1 MAFSPEVVAAG
12 VSALGSLASNAL
24 NISGASKNLKKN
36 VQANKSYQS
45 WLMTQGPS
53 QQMRGIKAAGISPA
67 LAGESG
73 VGSSSMPSFSSQNPP
88 PIDIAGSIS
97 GLLGALSQVKVNEQ
111 NAQTGKAQEEN
122 IKAQTKGQQL
132 ENASKQIDLENKEGR
147 ASEFN
152 TKTIVRDPLT
162 GDIITDVDKWSAS
175 HSGIIPEVEM
185 YEEKG
190 SEGRLEA
197 QNVKGDY
204 VAQKHEQRARISDAE
219 AKQIEA
225 KARESEARLKQAVA
239 DGQYNQ
245 KDVLQAIQRLPRSQ
259 YDQILK
265 DIEYKGKLITWQDLN
280 NERFRDSDFGK
291 FVDKMMSGDLS
302 FGDKLLAALTLLG
315 YAFMNK

>member
-1 MAFSPEVVAAG
+1 MDPLVTSAL
-12 VSALGSLASNAL
+12 VSAAASLTNNLLNRSNARRNIDM
-24 NISGASKNLKKN
+24 NIS
-36 VQANKSYQS
+36 ANKSYQS
-45 WLMTQGPS
+45 WLMTHGAS
-53 QQMRGIKAAGISPA
+53 QQMRGIKAAGINPA
-67 LAGESG
+67 LSGESG
-73 VGSSSMPSFSSQNPP
+73 VGSQTLP
-88 PIDIAGSIS
+88 SIS
-97 GLLGALSQVKVNEQ
+97 NASLPPVDLGGSLSGVLSALSQLQVNKQ
-111 NAQTGKAQEEN
+111 NVNTGKAQEKN
-122 IKAQTKGQQL
+122 IEAQTKGQII
-132 ENASKQIDLENKEGR
+132 ENASKQLDLENKEGR

-152 TKTIVRDPLT
+152 TKSVVRDPFT
-162 GDIITDVDKWSAS
+162 GDIITDVDKWSSS
-175 HSGIIPEVEM
+175 HPGIIPEVEK

-197 QNVKGDY
+197 QNLKGDY
-204 VAQKHEQRARISDAE
+204 VAQKHEQRARVSDAE
-219 AKQIEA
+219 AKLIEA

>member
-1 MAFSPEVVAAG
+1 MAVDPSIIAAG

-73 VGSSSMPSFSSQNPP
+73 VGSQTMPSFSSQNPP

-97 GLLGALSQVKVNEQ
+97 GLLGAISQSKVNSQ
-111 NAQTGKAQEEN
+111 NVAVGKAQEDLL
-122 IKAQTKGQQL
+122 KAEKK
-132 ENASKQIDLENKEGR
+132 SKDIQNQKDNIDLQNKKGR

-152 TKTIVRDPLT
+152 TQTIIRDPIS
-162 GDIITDVDKWSAS
+162 GDIITDVEKWSKQ
-175 HSGIIPEVEM
+175 HPGLIPETEK
-185 YEEKG
+185 YEEEG
-190 SEGRLEA
+190 TEGRMEA
-197 QNVKGDY
+197 RL
-204 VAQKHEQRARISDAE
+204 QKSEYITQHEEQKARISDAE

-239 DGQYNQ
+239 DGQFNQ

-291 FVDKMMSGDLS
+291 FVDKMLSGDLS